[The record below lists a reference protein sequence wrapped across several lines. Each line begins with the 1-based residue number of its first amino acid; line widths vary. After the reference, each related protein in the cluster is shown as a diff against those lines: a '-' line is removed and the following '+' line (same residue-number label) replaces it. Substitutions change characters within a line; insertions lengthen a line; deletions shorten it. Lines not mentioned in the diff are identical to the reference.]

1 MSTPLSLQALA
12 KKILATQH
20 ISKNHY
26 FILKYCGL
34 WWHGAPIMFSTNE
47 DNQLMIKSAIFKDG
61 LELNLALMKAVQ
73 ENNYDLIELFTE
85 WGADI
90 NSSLVTVN
98 TEHTWNFCRELGAKI
113 LNEMDI
119 VQIFYKIHRIK
130 TSSNI
135 ILCHKLLSN
144 NPLFQNIEELKI
156 IICCFLEKISINFI
170 LNEIT
175 LNEMLARLWY
185 SMAVRYHLTEA
196 IQYFYQRYRHF
207 KDWRLICGV
216 AYNNVFDLHEIYNK
230 EKTNID
236 IDEMMQLAC
245 MYDCNYTTIYY
256 CCMLGADINRAM
268 ITSVMNFCEGN
279 LFLCIDL
286 GADAFEESMEIASQ
300 TNNWILINIL
310 LFKNYS
316 PDSSLLS
323 IKTTDP
329 EKINALLDEE
339 KYKSKNMLIYEESLF
354 HIYGVNI

>member
-1 MSTPLSLQALA
+1 MPSTLQALT
-12 KKILATQH
+12 KKVLATQPVF
-20 ISKNHY
+20 KDDY
-26 FILKYCGL
+26 CILERCGL
-34 WWHGAPIMFSTNE
+34 WWHEAPITIHHTCI
-47 DNQLMIKSAIFKDG
+47 DKQILIKTASFKHG
-61 LELNLALMKAVQ
+61 LTLNVALMKAVQ
-73 ENNYDLIELFTE
+73 ENNHGLIELFTE

-90 NSSLVTVN
+90 SFGLVTVN
-98 TEHTWNFCRELGAKI
+98 MECTQDLCQKLGARKALSENKI
-113 LNEMDI
+113 LE
-119 VQIFYKIHRIK
+119 IFYNVQYVK

-135 ILCHKLLSN
+135 ILCHELLSD
-144 NPLFQNIEELKI
+144 NPLFLNNAQLKLRIFGELDT
-156 IICCFLEKISINFI
+156 LSINF
-170 LNEIT
+170 T
-175 LNEMLARLWY
+175 LDNISFNEMLTRYWY
-185 SMAVRYHLTEA
+185 SMAILYKLTEA
-196 IQYFYQRYRHF
+196 IQYFYQRYSHF

>member
-1 MSTPLSLQALA
+1 
-12 KKILATQH
+12 
-20 ISKNHY
+20 
-26 FILKYCGL
+26 
-34 WWHGAPIMFSTNE
+34 
-47 DNQLMIKSAIFKDG
+47 
-61 LELNLALMKAVQ
+61 
-73 ENNYDLIELFTE
+73 
-85 WGADI
+85 
-90 NSSLVTVN
+90 
-98 TEHTWNFCRELGAKI
+98 
-113 LNEMDI
+113 
-119 VQIFYKIHRIK
+119 
-130 TSSNI
+130 
-135 ILCHKLLSN
+135 
-144 NPLFQNIEELKI
+144 
-156 IICCFLEKISINFI
+156 
-170 LNEIT
+170 
-175 LNEMLARLWY
+175 MLTRYWY
-185 SMAVRYHLTEA
+185 SMAILYKLTEA
-196 IQYFYQRYRHF
+196 IQYFYQRYSHF

-256 CCMLGADINRAM
+256 CFMLGADINRAM